1 MHDFIR
7 VTILVTVLAT
17 FGVCPG
23 GAQAPGGGFVP
34 TMPMHMPVPTLTPV
48 TTQLPTQ
55 PGENVLRA
63 DLPWKVEINKPF
75 KMFVWYNS
83 TNPSSGSLSVS
94 TDVSEKVRYDPDT
107 VKLQHPD
114 RREKIMV
121 TVENA
126 PSGLAELM
134 VMSDCCEDIAVTV
147 DAGFKGRLRWKTPP
161 SLESRSV
168 RPATIELVDSQDQP
182 LALDAPM
189 HLKLVATNAEI
200 RAAGKPWGSALDFAL
215 GDGDRSTPTFEM
227 RPTPLDV
234 ASGTIQVTG
243 YINKPDYIIL
253 KTNMDFDISPPWW
266 LRLGMA
272 ACGGLL
278 FSVYRIFRKKSGWT
292 LSSIVR
298 AGGTGVAAG
307 LFAYVL
313 ADLDVLGIK
322 IDTTHLRAFV
332 VLGLVVAYAGIE
344 PILSAF
350 VKKPAAR
357 GSAQNDDGAPDG
369 DK

>member
-1 MHDFIR
+1 MPAMPTPVPIP
-7 VTILVTVLAT
+7 T
-17 FGVCPG
+17 
-23 GAQAPGGGFVP
+23 VP
-34 TMPMHMPVPTLTPV
+34 TPVS
-48 TTQLPTQ
+48 TQAA
-55 PGENVLRA
+55 GNNILRA

-75 KMFVWYNS
+75 KMLVWYKSTNS
-83 TNPSSGSLSVS
+83 TSGAFSVS
-94 TDVSEKVRYDPDT
+94 TDVSEKVGYDPDT
-107 VKLQHPD
+107 VTLQHPNL
-114 RREKIMV
+114 RQKIMV
-121 TVENA
+121 TVGSA

-134 VMSDCCEDIAVTV
+134 VVSDCCGEGIVVTV
-147 DAGFKGRLRWKTPP
+147 DAGFKGRVRWKTPP

-189 HLKLVATNAEI
+189 HLKLAATNAEI
-200 RAAGKPWGSALDFAL
+200 RAEGKSWGNALDFAL

-253 KTNMDFDISPPWW
+253 KTNLDFDISPPWW

-278 FSVYRIFRKKSGWT
+278 FSIYRIFRKRSGWT
-292 LSSIVR
+292 VSSIVR

-322 IDTTHLRAFV
+322 LDTTHLRAFV
-332 VLGLVVAYAGIE
+332 VLGLVVAYAGVE

-350 VKKPAAR
+350 VKKPASR
-357 GSAQNDDGAPDG
+357 PAQSEDIASDGET
-369 DK
+369 